1 MRDGRPVRW
10 VCGICGLITVRE
22 KYRYE
27 RQEASEVA
35 LESGQES
42 VKPGYAVGEEGFDVT
57 DFFFPSAFA
66 DEADAY
72 VLGEGVPAV
81 EVGCLGFAYAGCD

>member
-1 MRDGRPVRW
+1 MGW
-10 VCGICGLITVRE
+10 LLITVAE
-22 KYRYE
+22 GDRYE

-35 LESGQES
+35 LESGKEG
-42 VKPGYAVGEEGFDVT
+42 VEPGYAVGEEGFDVT
-57 DFFFPSAFA
+57 DFFFPGAFA

-72 VLGEGVPAV
+72 VPGEGVPTV